1 MAPLTD
7 ELAEKYEISP
17 REDTVVITSVT
28 GGSPAQ
34 DKQLAE
40 GQVIRRLNQTAITS
54 VEMLSQGIE
63 AAKQAERKG
72 VLMLI
77 EDPNGQTRFVQVSF
91 E

>member
-17 REDTVVITSVT
+17 REDTVVITAVT
-28 GGSPAQ
+28 DGSPAQ
-34 DKQLAE
+34 DKQLTE
-40 GQVIRRLNQTAITS
+40 GQVVRRLNQTAITS

-63 AAKQAERKG
+63 AAKEAGRKG